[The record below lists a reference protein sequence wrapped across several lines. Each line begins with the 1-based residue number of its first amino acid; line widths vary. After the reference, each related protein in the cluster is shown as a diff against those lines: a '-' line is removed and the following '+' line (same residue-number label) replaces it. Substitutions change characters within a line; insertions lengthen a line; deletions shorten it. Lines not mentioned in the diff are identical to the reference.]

1 VAAAVVAAAAA
12 APADGEIA
20 ETGDV
25 TIGGITMTSADCDV
39 ILGAVATAEEASQAA
54 VQTKAVRKKWDTSTF
69 FGRLAASGMC
79 SAVRTRTA
87 LLEAI
92 RALRGTRAAGNRQAL
107 MAGKYQ
113 TINLG
118 GAGRDQRRFCVFPG
132 CMCVVRGPWRDH
144 ITAHVQAIE
153 ATMEQ
158 GALKGA
164 GAGGGGEVRIPA
176 DLQATCRDLLQ
187 QAGGGGDDDSD
198 PDAEAAA
205 AAALALHHAQ
215 TDYNALQRFAS
226 ERLRD
231 DPAIVVA
238 ATQDNPYYL
247 SYASERLRDDTEFM
261 AAVVKRDGS
270 MLQYASERLRD
281 DTEFMTVAL
290 HQHRGS
296 AISFASKRLKATAL
310 FKAVAAQHYAQ
321 VKQAREA
328 KEAEAKE
335 VEVAEVAEN
344 AAREAGKRA
353 GAANA
358 GPEGARKRPRVEE
371 PARAGGAAAV

>member
-1 VAAAVVAAAAA
+1 MVPLPLPPGAAPVPPPPHPPPGASAELARVELAPLALPLDEPAAAAAAPVVAPAVAPAAAAPVVVAAAAAAAA

-69 FGRLAASGMC
+69 FGRLFASGMC
-79 SAVRTRTA
+79 PAVRTRTA

-164 GAGGGGEVRIPA
+164 GAGGGGEVRIPP

-238 ATQDNPYYL
+238 AT
-247 SYASERLRDDTEFM
+247 
-261 AAVVKRDGS
+261 
-270 MLQYASERLRD
+270 
-281 DTEFMTVAL
+281 
-290 HQHRGS
+290 
-296 AISFASKRLKATAL
+296 
-310 FKAVAAQHYAQ
+310 
-321 VKQAREA
+321 
-328 KEAEAKE
+328 
-335 VEVAEVAEN
+335 
-344 AAREAGKRA
+344 
-353 GAANA
+353 
-358 GPEGARKRPRVEE
+358 
-371 PARAGGAAAV
+371 